1 MHVPKRR
8 IDRMKT
14 DTTEHKTN
22 GRKVVNAALIALLR
36 ASVIATFRLVLGA
49 GAPSRSRRGAK

>member
-1 MHVPKRR
+1 
-8 IDRMKT
+8 MKT

-36 ASVIATFRLVLGA
+36 ASAIATFRLVLGA